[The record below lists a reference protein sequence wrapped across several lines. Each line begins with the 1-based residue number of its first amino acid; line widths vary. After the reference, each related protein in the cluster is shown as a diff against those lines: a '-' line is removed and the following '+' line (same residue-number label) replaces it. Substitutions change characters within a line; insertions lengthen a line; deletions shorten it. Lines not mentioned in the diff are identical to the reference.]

1 MSPSYTVT
9 SLQETYGA
17 ADTLSESCSLDIA
30 GCRVLVR
37 SNSAA
42 AIAVLAD
49 YFRAYRVDGVDSPH
63 FVCAMVQR
71 NPLQLDMD
79 WGDWPR
85 EAGKSGLKERITD
98 VEDGRLIW
106 KVRTGMMFLLRPAL
120 AMAVGPCEDNLNQ
133 VINLVNNQ
141 YISWVMTHDWQLCH
155 AAGIGLA
162 GAGLGLA
169 GTSGAGKSTL
179 ALRLLERGADFV
191 SNDRLLVSGSGSA
204 VRMRGIP
211 KQPRVN
217 PGTLLSL
224 PSLDGILGSAR
235 AAELRALPQA
245 ELWDLEEKYDVD
257 VERVYGEGRQAAELP
272 LRAFC
277 VLTWSFR
284 NEGPCVIER
293 TTLRERPEL
302 IEPIMK
308 HPGPFFHT
316 GERYDT
322 RGSACA
328 LEPKPYLSVLGDTP
342 LLAISGGVDFPRA
355 VEACLETLS

>member
-1 MSPSYTVT
+1 MSATFDVT

-17 ADTLSESCSLDIA
+17 ADSLNESCALDIA

-42 AIAVLAD
+42 AIAALAD
-49 YFRAYRVDGVDSPH
+49 YFRAYRVNGVDAPH

-71 NPLQLDMD
+71 NPLQLDSE
-79 WGDWPR
+79 WADWPR
-85 EAGKSGLKERITD
+85 EAGKSGLKERIAD
-98 VEDGRLIW
+98 VDDGRLIW

-120 AMAVGPCEDNLNQ
+120 AMAVGPCDDNLNQ

-141 YISWVMTHDWQLCH
+141 YISWVMSRDWQLCH

-191 SNDRLLVSGSGSA
+191 SNDRLLVSGSGLD

-224 PSLDGILGSAR
+224 PSLDGILDASR
-235 AAELRALPQA
+235 AAELRALPQE

-257 VERVYGEGRQAAELP
+257 VERVYGDGRQAAELP

-277 VLTWSFR
+277 VLNWSFR
-284 NEGPCVIER
+284 NDASCEIAR
-293 TTLRERPEL
+293 TTLTERPEL
-302 IEPIMK
+302 LEPIMK

-328 LEPKPYLSVLGDTP
+328 LEPAPYLEVLGSVP

-355 VEACLETLS
+355 LEACLEILD